1 MSLIDPGYSYSSN
14 IGTPS
19 QTLNKGSESAPLFD
33 ISRTVT
39 LTGTLTNLPSEG
51 CQELNLINNSG
62 ASLFFSI
69 NSGSVI
75 TLPIDTGY
83 TVNAVN
89 NANLV
94 RVSGSGV
101 LSYVVSK

>member
-1 MSLIDPGYSYSSN
+1 MSLIEPGYSYSSN
-14 IGTPS
+14 KGTLD

-39 LTGTLTNLPSEG
+39 LTATMSNLPNEA
-51 CQELNLINNSG
+51 CQVLTLINSL
-62 ASLFFSI
+62 ADPLFFNV

-75 TLPIDTGY
+75 TLPIETGY
-83 TVNAVN
+83 TVNSVN

-94 RVSGSGV
+94 SVSGSGT
-101 LSYVVSK
+101 LGYIVSK

>member
-14 IGTPS
+14 KGTPS
-19 QTLNKGSESAPLFD
+19 QTLNKGSEYAPLFD

-39 LTGTLTNLPSEG
+39 LTGTMTSLPSEA
-51 CQELNLINNSG
+51 CQELTLINSSG
-62 ASLFFSI
+62 ASLFFNV

-75 TLPIDTGY
+75 SVPNNTNY
-83 TVNAVN
+83 SVNSVN

-94 RVSGSGV
+94 NVSGSGI
-101 LSYVVSK
+101 LGYIVSK

>member
-19 QTLNKGSESAPLFD
+19 QTLNKGSQSAPLFD

-62 ASLFFSI
+62 TSLFFSV

-75 TLPIDTGY
+75 TLPANAVY
-83 TVNAVN
+83 PVNAVN
-89 NANLV
+89 NTNLV
-94 RVSGSGV
+94 SVSGSGV